1 MSVKKIFL
9 LTFFTLI
16 LACNVD
22 DDDLINNVPAFEW
35 TFIACEGNY
44 GSSNGSITMI
54 NGKGDIKELND
65 IGDVVNSLAV
75 YKNKLI
81 LRFPINFFSIIL
93 HICMS
98 C

>member
-16 LACNVD
+16 IACNVD

-44 GSSNGSITMI
+44 GSIRHRDRRLLLDNL
-54 NGKGDIKELND
+54 GKFRLHVSHHPLGKIRRPD
-65 IGDVVNSLAV
+65 
-75 YKNKLI
+75 KL
-81 LRFPINFFSIIL
+81 L
-93 HICMS
+93 HRSDDQLLMQQDT
-98 C
+98 

>member
-9 LTFFTLI
+9 FTFFTLI

-54 NGKGDIKELND
+54 NGKGDIK
-65 IGDVVNSLAV
+65 
-75 YKNKLI
+75 
-81 LRFPINFFSIIL
+81 
-93 HICMS
+93 
-98 C
+98 